1 MKPTALDSQNYQQ
14 GLVVLFYSL
23 RKSSFMILYGCI
35 LLNSYCTHHPV
46 SGYKKRTG
54 APTRITTKKTATKQE
69 MQLFAYYM
77 LHKQGIL
84 DHDLRLPSQLGPLP
98 RQRRYNPSTRSC
110 SRVSRLEDNIVIL
123 QAKLLSFPP
132 VKMNIR
138 RDKMDTFHA
147 RERA

>member
-23 RKSSFMILYGCI
+23 RIFISVLFFYSKIL
-35 LLNSYCTHHPV
+35 THHPV

>member
-1 MKPTALDSQNYQQ
+1 MTLSKKQQ
-14 GLVVLFYSL
+14 GLVVLFFIYRSL
-23 RKSSFMILYGCI
+23 I
-35 LLNSYCTHHPV
+35 LLCEPFQTEA
-46 SGYKKRTG
+46 GGLKRTG

-132 VKMNIR
+132 VKMNVRCDQADI
-138 RDKMDTFHA
+138 FHA
-147 RERA
+147 RERAQDSGAHLVCGLLQ